1 MIEHSKNRTIRTKPF
16 FRIFFLILLITL
28 LASCASKE
36 GIIVEGRYSTSFEV
50 SVFMPCRTNN
60 QKELWESA
68 NKNTVYWL
76 TSTPTSHFSEQLKS
90 YYSLME
96 PTGELNMYVK
106 FIGDISPTKKNGY
119 GHLGM
124 YSNQV
129 TVTEVVEMEPW
140 VDRQCPLE

>member
-68 NKNTVYWL
+68 DKNSVYWL
-76 TSTPTSHFSEQLKS
+76 TSTPASHFSEQLKP